1 MTPPP
6 HWTQDL
12 LRSLVS
18 CMEKYKTLCNY
29 ECRDFDGDL
38 IDQYRQIPNMSA
50 SQYDMTNFGP
60 VTAIQQ
66 TEDITNEDWQNYNTE
81 VKSDNVLIRR
91 GHTRVRN
98 KIWSLRH
105 YFWDSITQSTRSGSR
120 KIIDKHFEAL
130 QGVWGGSPAV
140 IKLRSAEISDIDST
154 IPANE
159 TEDDRAKSS
168 TSADPPQS

>member
-29 ECRDFDGDL
+29 ECSDFDGDL
-38 IDQYRQIPNMSA
+38 IDQYRQIPNMLA

-81 VKSDNVLIRR
+81 VKSDNALIRR
-91 GHTRVRN
+91 GHTTVRN
-98 KIWSLRH
+98 KKFSKVIEILSLRH
-105 YFWDSITQSTRSGSR
+105 NFPDGVTQSSRSGSG
-120 KIIDKHFEAL
+120 KIIEEHL
-130 QGVWGGSPAV
+130 
-140 IKLRSAEISDIDST
+140 
-154 IPANE
+154 
-159 TEDDRAKSS
+159 
-168 TSADPPQS
+168 